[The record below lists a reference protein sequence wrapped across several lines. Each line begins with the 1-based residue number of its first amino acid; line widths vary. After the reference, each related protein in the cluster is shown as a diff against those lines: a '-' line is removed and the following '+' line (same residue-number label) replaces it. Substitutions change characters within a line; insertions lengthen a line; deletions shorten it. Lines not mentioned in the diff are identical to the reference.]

1 MRSIKRIGLIV
12 LLFVT
17 YSQAQIMVISQ
28 NKVVFNKMKEYH
40 ELSEKFWNPVFDK
53 LVDEGKLDEVGTLGH
68 AWGDEWNV
76 VGYYKAKDI
85 ASFEIAWSE
94 GYQEYAKKTP
104 QNVQNKIQA
113 MIIEHKDSIYQL
125 STRTLDKKIILY
137 YFSFPKGP
145 VFRALFLC
153 FVLLTHKIYCSYI

>member
-1 MRSIKRIGLIV
+1 MRTIKKIGLIV

-17 YSQAQIMVISQ
+17 YSHAQIMVISQ

-85 ASFEIAWSE
+85 ASFEKAWSE

-125 STRTLDKKIILY
+125 KHSHSRK
-137 YFSFPKGP
+137 
-145 VFRALFLC
+145 
-153 FVLLTHKIYCSYI
+153 

>member
-1 MRSIKRIGLIV
+1 MRIVKKIGLIV

-17 YSQAQIMVISQ
+17 YSHAQIMVISQ

-85 ASFEIAWSE
+85 ASFEKAWSE
-94 GYQEYAKKTP
+94 GYQEFAKKTP

-125 STRTLDKKIILY
+125 KHSHSRK
-137 YFSFPKGP
+137 
-145 VFRALFLC
+145 
-153 FVLLTHKIYCSYI
+153 

>member
-1 MRSIKRIGLIV
+1 MKIIKKLSLIV
-12 LLFVT
+12 LFFVT

-28 NKVVFNKMKEYH
+28 NKIVFNKMKEYH
-40 ELSEKFWNPVFDK
+40 ELNEKFWNPVFDK

-85 ASFEIAWSE
+85 ASFEKAWSE

-125 STRTLDKKIILY
+125 KHSHSRK
-137 YFSFPKGP
+137 
-145 VFRALFLC
+145 
-153 FVLLTHKIYCSYI
+153 

>member
-1 MRSIKRIGLIV
+1 MRAVKKIGLIV

-17 YSQAQIMVISQ
+17 YSHAQIMVISQ

-85 ASFEIAWSE
+85 ASFEKAWSE
-94 GYQEYAKKTP
+94 GYQEFAKKTP

-125 STRTLDKKIILY
+125 KHSHSRK
-137 YFSFPKGP
+137 
-145 VFRALFLC
+145 
-153 FVLLTHKIYCSYI
+153 

>member
-1 MRSIKRIGLIV
+1 MSTVKKIGLIV
-12 LLFVT
+12 LFFLT

-85 ASFEIAWSE
+85 ASFEKAWSE
-94 GYQEYAKKTP
+94 GYQEFAKKTP

-125 STRTLDKKIILY
+125 KHSHSRK
-137 YFSFPKGP
+137 
-145 VFRALFLC
+145 
-153 FVLLTHKIYCSYI
+153 

>member
-1 MRSIKRIGLIV
+1 MRSIKKIGLIV

-85 ASFEIAWSE
+85 ASFEKAWSE
-94 GYQEYAKKTP
+94 GYQEFAKKTP

-125 STRTLDKKIILY
+125 KHSHSRK
-137 YFSFPKGP
+137 
-145 VFRALFLC
+145 
-153 FVLLTHKIYCSYI
+153 

>member
-1 MRSIKRIGLIV
+1 MRTVKKIGLIV

-17 YSQAQIMVISQ
+17 YSHAQIMVISQ

-85 ASFEIAWSE
+85 ASFEKAWSE
-94 GYQEYAKKTP
+94 GYQEFAKKTP

-125 STRTLDKKIILY
+125 TVSYTHLTLPTK
-137 YFSFPKGP
+137 
-145 VFRALFLC
+145 A
-153 FVLLTHKIYCSYI
+153 

>member
-1 MRSIKRIGLIV
+1 MRTIKKIGLIV

-17 YSQAQIMVISQ
+17 YSHAQIMVISQ

-85 ASFEIAWSE
+85 ASFEKAWSE
-94 GYQEYAKKTP
+94 GYQEFAKKTP

-113 MIIEHKDSIYQL
+113 KIIEHKDSIYQL
-125 STRTLDKKIILY
+125 KHSHSRK
-137 YFSFPKGP
+137 
-145 VFRALFLC
+145 
-153 FVLLTHKIYCSYI
+153 

>member
-1 MRSIKRIGLIV
+1 MRTVKKIGLIV

-17 YSQAQIMVISQ
+17 YSHAQIMVISQ

-85 ASFEIAWSE
+85 ASFEKAWSE
-94 GYQEYAKKTP
+94 GYQEYAKKTT

-125 STRTLDKKIILY
+125 KHSHSRK
-137 YFSFPKGP
+137 
-145 VFRALFLC
+145 
-153 FVLLTHKIYCSYI
+153 

>member
-1 MRSIKRIGLIV
+1 MRTIKKIGLIV

-17 YSQAQIMVISQ
+17 YSHAQIMVISQ

-85 ASFEIAWSE
+85 ASFEKAWSE
-94 GYQEYAKKTP
+94 GYQEFAKKTP

-125 STRTLDKKIILY
+125 KHSHSRK
-137 YFSFPKGP
+137 
-145 VFRALFLC
+145 
-153 FVLLTHKIYCSYI
+153 

>member
-85 ASFEIAWSE
+85 ASFEKAWSE

-125 STRTLDKKIILY
+125 KHSHSR
-137 YFSFPKGP
+137 
-145 VFRALFLC
+145 
-153 FVLLTHKIYCSYI
+153 

>member
-76 VGYYKAKDI
+76 VGYYKAKDV
-85 ASFEIAWSE
+85 ASFEKAWSE
-94 GYQEYAKKTP
+94 GYEEYVEKTP
-104 QNVQNKIQA
+104 QNVRNRIQT
-113 MIIEHKDSIYQL
+113 MIIELKDSIYQL
-125 STRTLDKKIILY
+125 KHSHSR
-137 YFSFPKGP
+137 
-145 VFRALFLC
+145 
-153 FVLLTHKIYCSYI
+153 

>member
-1 MRSIKRIGLIV
+1 MRTIKKIGLIV

-17 YSQAQIMVISQ
+17 YSHAQIMVISQ

-85 ASFEIAWSE
+85 ASFEKAWSE
-94 GYQEYAKKTP
+94 GYQEFAKKTP

-113 MIIEHKDSIYQL
+113 MIIQHKHSIYQL
-125 STRTLDKKIILY
+125 KHSHSRK
-137 YFSFPKGP
+137 
-145 VFRALFLC
+145 
-153 FVLLTHKIYCSYI
+153 

>member
-28 NKVVFNKMKEYH
+28 NKVVFNKVKEYH
-40 ELSEKFWNPVFDK
+40 ELSEKFWNPVFDR

-85 ASFEIAWSE
+85 ASFEKAWSE
-94 GYQEYAKKTP
+94 GYQEFAKKTP

-125 STRTLDKKIILY
+125 KHSHSRK
-137 YFSFPKGP
+137 
-145 VFRALFLC
+145 
-153 FVLLTHKIYCSYI
+153 

>member
-1 MRSIKRIGLIV
+1 MRTVKKIGLIV

-17 YSQAQIMVISQ
+17 YSHAQIMVISQ

-85 ASFEIAWSE
+85 ASFEKAWSE
-94 GYQEYAKKTP
+94 GYQEFAKKTP

-125 STRTLDKKIILY
+125 KHSHSRK
-137 YFSFPKGP
+137 
-145 VFRALFLC
+145 
-153 FVLLTHKIYCSYI
+153 

>member
-1 MRSIKRIGLIV
+1 MRAIKKIGLIV

-17 YSQAQIMVISQ
+17 YSHAQIMVISQ

-40 ELSEKFWNPVFDK
+40 ELSEKFWNPVFDR

-85 ASFEIAWSE
+85 ASFEKAWSE
-94 GYQEYAKKTP
+94 GYQEFAKKTP

-125 STRTLDKKIILY
+125 KHSHSRK
-137 YFSFPKGP
+137 
-145 VFRALFLC
+145 
-153 FVLLTHKIYCSYI
+153 

>member
-1 MRSIKRIGLIV
+1 MRAIKKIGLIV

-17 YSQAQIMVISQ
+17 YSHAQIMVISQ
-28 NKVVFNKMKEYH
+28 NKVIFNKMKEYH

-85 ASFEIAWSE
+85 ASFEKAWSE
-94 GYQEYAKKTP
+94 GYQEFAKKTP

-125 STRTLDKKIILY
+125 KHSHSRK
-137 YFSFPKGP
+137 
-145 VFRALFLC
+145 
-153 FVLLTHKIYCSYI
+153 

>member
-1 MRSIKRIGLIV
+1 MRTVKKIGLIV

-17 YSQAQIMVISQ
+17 YSHAQIMVISQ

-53 LVDEGKLDEVGTLGH
+53 LVDEGKLDEVGTLSH

-85 ASFEIAWSE
+85 ASFEKAWSE

-125 STRTLDKKIILY
+125 KHSHSRK
-137 YFSFPKGP
+137 
-145 VFRALFLC
+145 
-153 FVLLTHKIYCSYI
+153 

>member
-1 MRSIKRIGLIV
+1 MRTVKKIGLIV

-17 YSQAQIMVISQ
+17 YSHAQIMVISQ

-76 VGYYKAKDI
+76 VGYYKAKDL
-85 ASFEIAWSE
+85 ASFEKAWSE
-94 GYQEYAKKTP
+94 GYQEFAKKTP

-125 STRTLDKKIILY
+125 KHSHSRK
-137 YFSFPKGP
+137 
-145 VFRALFLC
+145 
-153 FVLLTHKIYCSYI
+153 

>member
-1 MRSIKRIGLIV
+1 MRTVKKIGLIV

-17 YSQAQIMVISQ
+17 YSHAQIMVISQ

-85 ASFEIAWSE
+85 ASFEKAWSE

-125 STRTLDKKIILY
+125 KHSHSRK
-137 YFSFPKGP
+137 
-145 VFRALFLC
+145 
-153 FVLLTHKIYCSYI
+153 

>member
-1 MRSIKRIGLIV
+1 MKNTV
-12 LLFVT
+12 LMIILFVT

-28 NKVVFNKMKEYH
+28 NKVKFSSVKEYH
-40 ELSEKFWNPVFDK
+40 ELSEKYWNPVYDK
-53 LVDEGKLDEVGTLGH
+53 LVDEGKLDEVGTLSH

-76 VGYYKAKDI
+76 VGYYKAKDV
-85 ASFEIAWSE
+85 ASFEKAWSE

-125 STRTLDKKIILY
+125 KHSHSR
-137 YFSFPKGP
+137 
-145 VFRALFLC
+145 
-153 FVLLTHKIYCSYI
+153 

>member
-1 MRSIKRIGLIV
+1 MRTVKKIGLIV

-17 YSQAQIMVISQ
+17 YSHAQIMVISQ

-85 ASFEIAWSE
+85 ASFEKAWSE
-94 GYQEYAKKTP
+94 GYQEFAKKTP

-125 STRTLDKKIILY
+125 KHSHSRN
-137 YFSFPKGP
+137 
-145 VFRALFLC
+145 
-153 FVLLTHKIYCSYI
+153 

>member
-28 NKVVFNKMKEYH
+28 NKVVFSKMKEYH

-85 ASFEIAWSE
+85 ASFEKAWSE

-113 MIIEHKDSIYQL
+113 MIIEHKDSIYQIKH
-125 STRTLDKKIILY
+125 SHSR
-137 YFSFPKGP
+137 
-145 VFRALFLC
+145 
-153 FVLLTHKIYCSYI
+153 

>member
-1 MRSIKRIGLIV
+1 MRTVKKIGLIV

-17 YSQAQIMVISQ
+17 YSHAQIMVISQ

-40 ELSEKFWNPVFDK
+40 ELSEKFWNPVFDR

-68 AWGDEWNV
+68 AWGDDWNV

-85 ASFEIAWSE
+85 ASFEKAWSD

-125 STRTLDKKIILY
+125 KHSHSRK
-137 YFSFPKGP
+137 
-145 VFRALFLC
+145 
-153 FVLLTHKIYCSYI
+153 

>member
-1 MRSIKRIGLIV
+1 MKTIKKIGLIV

-17 YSQAQIMVISQ
+17 YSHAQIMVISQ

-85 ASFEIAWSE
+85 ASFEKAWSE
-94 GYQEYAKKTP
+94 GYQEFAKKTP

-125 STRTLDKKIILY
+125 KHSHSIK
-137 YFSFPKGP
+137 
-145 VFRALFLC
+145 
-153 FVLLTHKIYCSYI
+153 

>member
-1 MRSIKRIGLIV
+1 MKTIKKIGLIV

-17 YSQAQIMVISQ
+17 YSHAQIMVISQ

-85 ASFEIAWSE
+85 ASFEKAWSE
-94 GYQEYAKKTP
+94 GYQEFAKKTP

-113 MIIEHKDSIYQL
+113 MIIEHKDSIY
-125 STRTLDKKIILY
+125 
-137 YFSFPKGP
+137 
-145 VFRALFLC
+145 
-153 FVLLTHKIYCSYI
+153 LLKDSHSRK

>member
-1 MRSIKRIGLIV
+1 MRTIKKIGLIV

-17 YSQAQIMVISQ
+17 YSHAQIMVISQ

-85 ASFEIAWSE
+85 ASFEKAWSE

-125 STRTLDKKIILY
+125 KHSHSR
-137 YFSFPKGP
+137 
-145 VFRALFLC
+145 
-153 FVLLTHKIYCSYI
+153 

>member
-17 YSQAQIMVISQ
+17 YSHAQIMVISQ

-85 ASFEIAWSE
+85 ASFEKAWSE

-125 STRTLDKKIILY
+125 KHSHSRK
-137 YFSFPKGP
+137 
-145 VFRALFLC
+145 
-153 FVLLTHKIYCSYI
+153 

>member
-1 MRSIKRIGLIV
+1 MRTVKKIGLIV

-17 YSQAQIMVISQ
+17 YSHGQIMVISQ

-85 ASFEIAWSE
+85 ASFEKAWSE
-94 GYQEYAKKTP
+94 GYQEFAKKTP

-125 STRTLDKKIILY
+125 KHSHSRK
-137 YFSFPKGP
+137 
-145 VFRALFLC
+145 
-153 FVLLTHKIYCSYI
+153 

>member
-1 MRSIKRIGLIV
+1 MRNVKKIGLIV

-17 YSQAQIMVISQ
+17 YSHAQIMVISQ

-85 ASFEIAWSE
+85 ASFEKAWSE
-94 GYQEYAKKTP
+94 GYQEFAKKTP

-125 STRTLDKKIILY
+125 KHAHSRK
-137 YFSFPKGP
+137 
-145 VFRALFLC
+145 
-153 FVLLTHKIYCSYI
+153 